1 MMRRRDFLALAAG
14 AALPGT
20 AFGAWNKGEAV
31 ILPPLTLLDG
41 RPLDRAS
48 LRGKV
53 VVLEFWASW
62 CPFCARQNPHIEAL
76 YRAHR
81 SRGLEVL
88 AISIDKTQ
96 KAAAD
101 YLKSHGYTFPAA
113 MQNPAYERIYRLR
126 RGLPQSYVIGRDG
139 RLVLVEMGEMFEED
153 IRDIAKLL

>member
-1 MMRRRDFLALAAG
+1 MIGRRDFLMLAAG
-14 AALPGT
+14 AALPLA
-20 AFGAWNKGEAV
+20 AFGAWDKGDVVA
-31 ILPPLTLLDG
+31 LPPLTLLDG
-41 RPLDRAS
+41 RRLDPAT

-62 CPFCARQNPHIEAL
+62 CPFCARQNRHIEAL

-101 YLKSHGYTFPAA
+101 YLKSRGYTFLAA
-113 MQNPAYERIYRLR
+113 MQNPGYERIFRLR
-126 RGLPQSYVIGRDG
+126 RGLPQTYVIDREG
-139 RLVLVEMGEMFEED
+139 RLALVEMGEMFEED

>member
-1 MMRRRDFLALAAG
+1 MIGRRDFLMLAAG
-14 AALPGT
+14 AALPVA
-20 AFGAWNKGEAV
+20 AFGAWNKGDVVA
-31 ILPPLTLLDG
+31 LPPLTLLDG
-41 RPLDRAS
+41 RLLNPAT

-62 CPFCARQNPHIEAL
+62 CPFCTRQNPHIEAL

-101 YLKSHGYTFPAA
+101 YLKSRGYTFLAA
-113 MQNPAYERIYRLR
+113 MLNPGYERIFRLR
-126 RGLPQSYVIGRDG
+126 LGLPQTYVIDREG
-139 RLVLVEMGEMFEED
+139 RLALVEMGEMFEED
-153 IRDIAKLL
+153 IGDIAKLL

>member
-1 MMRRRDFLALAAG
+1 MIGRRDFLVLAAG
-14 AALPGT
+14 AALPVA
-20 AFGAWNKGEAV
+20 AFGAWNKGDVVA
-31 ILPPLTLLDG
+31 LPPLTLLDG
-41 RPLDRAS
+41 RLLNPAT

-62 CPFCARQNPHIEAL
+62 CPFCTRQNPHIEAL

-101 YLKSHGYTFPAA
+101 YLKSRGYTFLAA
-113 MQNPAYERIYRLR
+113 MLNPGYERIFRLR
-126 RGLPQSYVIGRDG
+126 LGLPQTYVIDREG
-139 RLVLVEMGEMFEED
+139 RLALVEMGEMFEED
-153 IRDIAKLL
+153 IGDIAKLL

>member
-1 MMRRRDFLALAAG
+1 MIGRRDFLMLAAG
-14 AALPGT
+14 AALPVA
-20 AFGAWNKGEAV
+20 AFGAWNKGDVVA
-31 ILPPLTLLDG
+31 LPPLTLLDG
-41 RPLDRAS
+41 RLLNPAT

-62 CPFCARQNPHIEAL
+62 CPFCTRQNPHIEAL

-101 YLKSHGYTFPAA
+101 YLKSRGYTFLAA
-113 MQNPAYERIYRLR
+113 MLNPGYERIFRLR
-126 RGLPQSYVIGRDG
+126 LGLPQTYVIDREG
-139 RLVLVEMGEMFEED
+139 RLALVEIGEMFEED
-153 IRDIAKLL
+153 IGDIAKLL